1 MKPIGY
7 YAAAGRIRLC
17 RCWQGLAG
25 SAIAVFLLA
34 SLPLT
39 GEARTV
45 RVATYNVLNGVGTVG
60 SVEYNAVKA
69 VLARLDPDIVAFQEL
84 RTSDRPNWEA
94 LAVELGYGH
103 TAFSG
108 STGLAGGLN
117 TGYYSR
123 YPIASSFNVFS
134 PVGANE
140 ITRPPFR
147 VVVNVP
153 GTVRPLVLWTLHHK
167 ALGSTTDEF
176 RRAIESIRCA
186 NNIDTYLAANPGHL
200 DMVVLGDMNEDVRD
214 FQTTQFNSLPSGLPA
229 SYALGTDIAFP
240 VYYATF
246 PRDAYEVAGP
256 GFAMLPAVQGT
267 TTNSGTYIGTSGRL
281 DYIFVSSNLF
291 ASPLGPAV
299 AEVYNSVV
307 DDGTSGLAK
316 AGAPLASGTSALA
329 SDHLSVFADFQMQ
342 DAIALTLLPE
352 TGLGATGLTGSVLSP
367 TSWVYAVSNTS
378 GEGIAWSV
386 DVPEWLTAAPT
397 GGVLDAYT
405 GIDVVFSLAS
415 AATNLPVGTSIG
427 AIRIIDGMTSGELSR
442 AASATVLPAA
452 TLAVNGAPSSPL
464 VKLPSAPFAPAAVVI
479 TVTNRGYTDLAWEAS
494 ADPLLEL
501 APTNG
506 LLAPGGAALVAI
518 APSALATSLP
528 PGITSAVIAVRNTVN
543 GQGDT
548 NIVVDLSV
556 IDTLG
561 LLADGET
568 GVAGWTAS
576 GLWHLTDTA
585 TSVCARAYG
594 GTAAWWYGQE
604 STCTYDTG
612 TTNSGSLTSPP
623 FVVPSNALLTFAS
636 WEVTEGQGT
645 SWDRRIVQVSTNDG
659 LSWITLFLSPLSAPQ
674 WQLHGFNLAPYA
686 GHTARLRFA
695 FDTVDAIGNG
705 FAGWFVDDIRVAP
718 AGTLTVTGTLP
729 VRLSGP
735 RGGPFAPTVTDLAV
749 RNDSATPAFWRLTS
763 SVAWVSG
770 VVTQG
775 VLYPGQQVVPV
786 FAALP
791 AATNFAPALYT
802 GVVAVRDGF
811 TGPTNARPAELL
823 VNDQVPPSWRF
834 VYFGHEDPRAVAFS
848 RDVDDADADGFA
860 NLDEYIAG
868 SDPVDGAS
876 GFTAPVITA
885 DPESGTLA
893 MEVRDS
899 QLGRVY
905 DVWATSDLLPPAVWT
920 NLGLG
925 LPGNGSTLLVV
936 LTNAPAFHSFRGQ
949 VRLP

>member
-1 MKPIGY
+1 M
-7 YAAAGRIRLC
+7 
-17 RCWQGLAG
+17 
-25 SAIAVFLLA
+25 LLVWLVLW
-34 SLPLT
+34 LPFT

-69 VLARLDPDIVAFQEL
+69 VLGRLDADVVAFQEL

-94 LAVELGYGH
+94 LAAELGYGY

-147 VVVNVP
+147 VVVTVP
-153 GTVRPLVLWTLHHK
+153 GTLRPLVLWTLHHK
-167 ALGSTTDEF
+167 ALGSATDEF

-186 NNIDTYLAANPGHL
+186 NNIDAYLAANPGHL

-214 FQTTQFNSLPSGLPA
+214 FQTSQFNSLPSGLPS
-229 SYALGTDIAFP
+229 SYALGSDITFP

-299 AEVYNSVV
+299 AEVYNSVY

-316 AGAPLASGTSALA
+316 AGAPLASGTSAQA
-329 SDHLSVFADFQMQ
+329 SDHLTVFADFQMQ
-342 DAIALTLLPE
+342 DATALTMFPGSGLAT
-352 TGLGATGLTGSVLSP
+352 TGVFGSALSP

-378 GEGIAWSV
+378 GEEVAWSV
-386 DVPEWLTAAPT
+386 VVPAWLNAAPT
-397 GGVLDAYT
+397 GGVLEANAGT
-405 GIDVVFSLAS
+405 EVMFFLVTPEINLA
-415 AATNLPVGTSIG
+415 VGTLNG
-427 AIRIIDGMTSGELSR
+427 VVRVIDGALSGEVSR
-442 AASATVLPAA
+442 AASVTVLPAA
-452 TLAVNGAPSSPL
+452 TLGVNGVPVPPL

-479 TVTNRGYTDLAWEAS
+479 TVTNRGFADLAWEAS
-494 ADPLLEL
+494 ADPLVEL

-506 LLAPGGAALVAI
+506 LLSPGGVALVTI
-518 APSALATSLP
+518 APSALATALP
-528 PGITSAVIAVRNTVN
+528 PGVTSAVVEVRNKVN
-543 GQGDT
+543 AQGDT
-548 NIVVDLSV
+548 NIVVGLSV

-561 LLADGET
+561 LVADGEA

-576 GLWHLTDTA
+576 GLWHLTDIA
-585 TSVCARAYG
+585 TSSCARAYG

-604 STCTYDTG
+604 STCSYDTG

-645 SWDRRIVQVSTNDG
+645 SWDRRIVQVTTNDG
-659 LSWITLFLSPLSAPQ
+659 TSWLTLFVSPRSAPE
-674 WQLHGFNLAPYA
+674 WQIHGFNLAPYA
-686 GHTARLRFA
+686 GRTARLRFA

-705 FAGWFVDDIRVAP
+705 FTGWFVDEIRVAP
-718 AGTLTVTGTLP
+718 AGALTVTGALP

-735 RGGPFAPTVTDLAV
+735 RGGPFVSAVTDLVV
-749 RNDSATPAFWRLTS
+749 RNESSLPAFWRLTS

-775 VLYPGQQVVPV
+775 VLYPGQQIVPA
-786 FAALP
+786 FAAQP
-791 AATNFAPALYT
+791 AATNYLPALYT
-802 GVVAVRDGF
+802 GVVGVRSGF
-811 TGPTNARPAELL
+811 TGPTNTWPVQLL
-823 VNDQVPPSWRF
+823 VNDQVPPSWRV
-834 VYFGHEDPRAVAFS
+834 VYFGHEDPRAATFS

-860 NLDEYIAG
+860 NIDEYIAG

-876 GFTAPVITA
+876 GFTAPVLVNE
-885 DPESGTLA
+885 PETGALA
-893 MEVRDS
+893 VEVRET
-899 QLGRVY
+899 LVGRVY

-925 LPGNGSTLLVV
+925 LPGNGSSVVVV
-936 LTNAPAFHSFRGQ
+936 LTNVPAFHSFRGQ